1 MSDQLDKIANEY
13 NKTKN
18 PELKKLWHEKVKEW
32 ANGVNN
38 TGRRIVSVSSCHK
51 RDDGTYLVIGK
62 SRLHG
67 DVRDTKTKT
76 NRLRRHTKSTH
87 HE

>member
-13 NKTKN
+13 NKTKD
-18 PELKKLWHEKVKEW
+18 PELKKLWHEKAKEW

-38 TGRRIVSVSSCHK
+38 TERRIVSVSSCHK
-51 RDDGTYLVIGK
+51 RDDGTYLIIGR

-67 DVRDTKTKT
+67 SVRDTKTKT
-76 NRLRRHTKSTH
+76 NKLRR
-87 HE
+87 

>member
-13 NKTKN
+13 NKTKD

-32 ANGVNN
+32 ANGVDNIK
-38 TGRRIVSVSSCHK
+38 RRIVSISSCHK
-51 RDDGTYLVIGK
+51 RDDGTYLIIGR

-67 DVRDTKTKT
+67 DMRDTKIKTK
-76 NRLRRHTKSTH
+76 RVR
-87 HE
+87 

>member
-38 TGRRIVSVSSCHK
+38 IERRIVSVSSCYK
-51 RDDGTYLVIGK
+51 RDDGTYLIIGR
-62 SRLHG
+62 SRLH
-67 DVRDTKTKT
+67 RDMRNTKTKT
-76 NRLRRHTKSTH
+76 KRIR
-87 HE
+87 